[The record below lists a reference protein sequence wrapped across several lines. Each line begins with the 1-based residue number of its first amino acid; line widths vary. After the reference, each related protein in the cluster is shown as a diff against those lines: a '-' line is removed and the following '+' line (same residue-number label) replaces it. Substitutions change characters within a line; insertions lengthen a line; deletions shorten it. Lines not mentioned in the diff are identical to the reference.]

1 MTLNVLDLFC
11 GAGGF
16 SLGFKL
22 AGFQPAVAIDKDEDA
37 LRTYRNNLHD
47 TAYCLDLG
55 EYEAD
60 DILDLIDIGPDDVD
74 ALIGGPPCQD
84 FSPLSSEPE
93 DDSRRSLLLTYI
105 NYVEELE
112 PRAFVIENVTNL
124 ISEHREYLDGVL
136 DRADDLNYVT
146 DYRTLTASH
155 YGVPQARERVFIIGI
170 RESEG
175 VEFEWPEP
183 TTEDDPPTARSVL
196 CGGPASDD
204 KWPNSEKSS
213 HSDSIVGN
221 WHEGGYK
228 NDPYGEK
235 QHQIRIH
242 PDEPSWTITAMN
254 QHFHWGKPQFLTVRQ
269 EAAIQ
274 SFPLWYHFAGSKT
287 SASKQVGNS
296 VPPKLAEHVGRALLE
311 SLGEVGVP
319 PTDSVGMS
327 MHELADLS
335 GRLTEREVESILL
348 RSGGLSWREVGDEM
362 DINHKTASNLYYR
375 AEEKVEEA
383 KETVAAFERITRG
396 DI

>member
-136 DRADDLNYVT
+136 DRIPLRRPSSKGA
-146 DYRTLTASH
+146 
-155 YGVPQARERVFIIGI
+155 GVHHRYPRI
-170 RESEG
+170 R
-175 VEFEWPEP
+175 
-183 TTEDDPPTARSVL
+183 R
-196 CGGPASDD
+196 
-204 KWPNSEKSS
+204 
-213 HSDSIVGN
+213 
-221 WHEGGYK
+221 
-228 NDPYGEK
+228 
-235 QHQIRIH
+235 R
-242 PDEPSWTITAMN
+242 
-254 QHFHWGKPQFLTVRQ
+254 
-269 EAAIQ
+269 
-274 SFPLWYHFAGSKT
+274 
-287 SASKQVGNS
+287 
-296 VPPKLAEHVGRALLE
+296 
-311 SLGEVGVP
+311 
-319 PTDSVGMS
+319 
-327 MHELADLS
+327 
-335 GRLTEREVESILL
+335 
-348 RSGGLSWREVGDEM
+348 
-362 DINHKTASNLYYR
+362 
-375 AEEKVEEA
+375 
-383 KETVAAFERITRG
+383 
-396 DI
+396 